1 MRRHFV
7 SACALLG
14 ILSVLFAVGCGG
26 NGPSSPPISV
36 AITSPASPPTIEQGQ
51 TVNLVASVSSDMSS
65 KGVTWS
71 LTGQGSLTNQ
81 TSTSVTYT
89 SPASVSSN
97 FTATVTATSAAN
109 PSKSASTGITVAAI
123 AVTITKNASKL
134 AVGTAVG
141 PGQPI
146 FFEFDAM
153 VQDDPA
159 NGSVT
164 WTLTVGG
171 TACSPTCGS
180 LSNVVP
186 GVVNYTP
193 PSSVPATPNNMPTIT
208 ATSITDPTKSA
219 SDTFTLFDGATACGT
234 GGNESALKGVY
245 AMLLQGWAGS
255 GTGTPIILAASF
267 AADGTGKITF
277 GEDEINH
284 FASDIGSG
292 LVPSASSYSVGADGR
307 GCLTLTSNIY
317 DTTVTFQFA
326 LGSVT
331 GGAASKGDIIELNDT
346 AGAAERA
353 SGILRL
359 QDPSAF
365 SLSALA
371 SNYAFGVDGWDNAG
385 GSLKHFALV
394 GSFAQSG
401 GNISNPSFDENDGGS
416 MVNTGGTQEI
426 GNGSFGTI
434 QPIATGTG
442 GTSAV
447 IDLPDGSSSQV
458 TVDIYVINS
467 SELFFISNQISPE
480 GAVFSGRAIS
490 QPSSF
495 SASSVLPSYIFRSTG
510 SSSGN
515 ASASIGLTS
524 FSGGISGT
532 VSGTMNQ
539 DAGGA
544 ATNQSLTG
552 SYAFNANSG
561 RLEITGASSAT
572 SPTLY
577 LTTPFDGVSAFS
589 ISTDASAGL
598 GVFDTQPVATY
609 SNSSV
614 SGNFF
619 FGSNDPAGNTVT
631 DLSGVASISSGNLQ
645 GTEDQ
650 SAPAGFSL
658 GSPVSTALSISADGS
673 GNLGANTVAV
683 TNGTVLFFIDETSS
697 LPPVVQV
704 FEP

>member
-1 MRRHFV
+1 MRRYGA
-7 SACALLG
+7 STYALLAV
-14 ILSVLFAVGCGG
+14 LPVLFALGCGG

-36 AITSPASPPTIEQGQ
+36 TVAPASPPPIEQGQ
-51 TVNLVASVSSDMSS
+51 AVNVAAFVSNDSS
-65 KGVTWS
+65 AKGVTWS
-71 LTGQGSLTNQ
+71 LAGQGSLTNQ
-81 TSTSVTYT
+81 TSSSVTYT
-89 SPASVSSN
+89 APASVPSN

-109 PSKSASTGITVAAI
+109 SSKSAFTSISVMAI
-123 AVTITKNASKL
+123 GVTITKTVSKL
-134 AVGTAVG
+134 AVGTAVS

-146 FFEFDAM
+146 FFEFDAA
-153 VQDDPA
+153 VQNDPTDS
-159 NGSVT
+159 SVT
-164 WTLTVGG
+164 WTLTAAG

-180 LSNVVP
+180 LSNVAP
-186 GVVNYTP
+186 GSVFYTP
-193 PSSVPATPNNMPTIT
+193 PSNVPATPNNMPTIT
-208 ATSITDPTKSA
+208 ATSITDPSKSA
-219 SDTFTLFDGATACGT
+219 SDAFTLFDGATACGT
-234 GGNESALKGVY
+234 GGNESALKGEY
-245 AMLLQGWAGS
+245 AILLQGWAGS

-267 AADGTGKITF
+267 AADGTGKVTF
-277 GEDEINH
+277 GQDQINH
-284 FASDIGSG
+284 FTSSIGSG
-292 LVPSASSYSVGADGR
+292 LVPSASSYSVGSDGR
-307 GCLTLTSNIY
+307 GCLTLTSNVY

-326 LGSVT
+326 LGSIT
-331 GGAASKGDIIELNDT
+331 GGVASKGDIIELTDT
-346 AGAAERA
+346 ADTAERA

-359 QDPSAF
+359 QDPSSF

-371 SNYAFGVDGWDNAG
+371 PNYAFGVDGWDNTG

-401 GNISNPSFDENDGGS
+401 GNIPGFSFDANDGGS
-416 MVNTGGTQEI
+416 LLNTGGILEI

-447 IDLPDGSSSQV
+447 IDLPDGSSNQV

-495 SASSVLPSYIFRSTG
+495 TSASVLPSYIFRSTG
-510 SSSGN
+510 GSSGSP
-515 ASASIGLTS
+515 SASIGLAS

-532 VSGTMNQ
+532 VSGTMLQ
-539 DAGGA
+539 DAGGT
-544 ATNQSLTG
+544 ATSQSLTG

-561 RLEITGASSAT
+561 RLEIAGTSSAT

-589 ISTDASAGL
+589 ISTDASASL
-598 GVFDTQPVATY
+598 GIFDTQPAATY
-609 SNSSV
+609 SNTSL

-619 FGSNDPAGNTVT
+619 FGSNEPAGNTVF
-631 DLSGVASISSGNLQ
+631 DISGIASISAGNLQ
-645 GTEDQ
+645 GTNDQ
-650 SAPAGFSL
+650 SGPTGFSL
-658 GSPVSTALSISADGS
+658 GSPVSAALSISANGS
-673 GNLGANTVAV
+673 GSLGANTVAV
-683 TNGTVLFFIDETSS
+683 TNGTVLFFIDETST